1 MRKSDGQLA
10 AWVHIAKQH
19 VRRCSSAFLPEI
31 PSFQNCRHV
40 LGDVVD
46 GKRPPIDQQHDR
58 GSPGFDYC
66 FDQIILRA
74 EQFERIAFAAMLLRP
89 SLAVAAFVLADHEN
103 CDIGGL
109 CSGGSLFYLF
119 RLGCWINQLHVV
131 VEPTMPVLMLVGES
145 AAFPVPNLGLTSDP
159 ILNFFETSSALSGE
173 TALSASMKA

>member
-1 MRKSDGQLA
+1 MRKRDGPVA
-10 AWVHIAKQH
+10 AWVRIAKQH

-74 EQFERIAFAAMLLRP
+74 EQFERIAVAAMLLRP

-109 CSGGSLFYLF
+109 CSGGSLFDLV

-145 AAFPVPNLGLTSDP
+145 AALLAPNLCLSFHP
-159 ILNFFETSSALSGE
+159 ILNSLQNSYAVRW
-173 TALSASMKA
+173 